1 MINLSVG
8 ANNQF
13 AIYADTLDNSI
24 YDYGDYFL
32 IGFKSLYTNH
42 YIYVVPTIVKRNS
55 RFVQFNIQVVEHDS
69 PDDPL
74 NGILEIFPPGNWS
87 YKVWNINYATLDPSL
102 GFEIDRGQMIMANY
116 TPPEIEQYTYISDNE
131 IFQNM
136 IYYSGVVNDCI
147 IDTNNSIYYINEDMV
162 SLCQPLIISDNG
174 GFAIIEDGFTFT
186 LN

>member
-13 AIYADTLDNSI
+13 AIYADTIDNSVQ
-24 YDYGDYFL
+24 DYGDYFL

-42 YIYVVPTIVKRNS
+42 WIYVVPEVIKRNS

-74 NGILEIFPPGNWS
+74 NGILEVFPPGNWS
-87 YKVWNINYATLDPSL
+87 YKCWNINYPTLDPSVGYL
-102 GFEIDRGQMIMANY
+102 IDEGQMIMANY
-116 TPPEIEQYTYISDNE
+116 TPPEVVEYTYISDNE
-131 IFQNM
+131 TFKNI

-147 IDTNNSIYYINEDMV
+147 IDTNNSIYYVNEDLI

-174 GFAIIEDGFTFT
+174 GYAIIEDGNTWS